1 MKGAIYMNNSKRLS
15 AAVIAV
21 CTVLSSAVSCS
32 SKKKDSSNK
41 QPVTEAQTSDD
52 NNDILGS
59 DAEPSENMEI
69 TWLADFDLNPVEGE
83 QRSVALS
90 LFEDVYGGKINYVYA
105 APEEKYS
112 TLSAMI
118 DSGETVDM
126 FPYEAGI
133 FPDGVLRGYFAPLDP
148 YFEELGMDSGI
159 WDEMSPVTD
168 MLAYNGQHYVM
179 PYSISDPV
187 LVTYSRKLMQSEGID
202 DPRKL
207 WQEGKWDWNAM
218 KSMTEKFRANNP
230 DASRYGINGWYG
242 QAAINSTGHTVV
254 GFDGSALKNNIAD
267 PEVAKAIGLINDVSA
282 NSWYNGTYHDT
293 FPSDFNS
300 LFFVSGSW
308 TLGISN
314 AANPE
319 ADLMIVP
326 FPKSPD
332 TDKNYVSCN
341 FNSRLLVNGSDKGS
355 AVAAYLR
362 CERLAA
368 SETKYKNAAKAEAT
382 AVRKNQSGSFR
393 SFITEEQYDA
403 LMEYTDLSKVT
414 PVLEFGNGMEKSMA
428 DNVMSRITD
437 TSREKD
443 WEAEKKELSPAI
455 DAEIA
460 KYNS

>member
-1 MKGAIYMNNSKRLS
+1 MKDIKRLS

-21 CTVLSSAVSCS
+21 CAALSSAVSCS

-41 QPVTEAQTSDD
+41 QPVTEAQTSDE
-52 NNDILGS
+52 NADIFGS

-69 TWLADFDLNPVEGE
+69 TWLADFDLNPDEGS

-90 LFEDVYGGKINYVYA
+90 LFEDVYGGRINYVYA

-133 FPDGVLRGYFAPLDP
+133 FPDGVLRSYFAPLDP

-207 WQEGKWDWNAM
+207 WQDGKWDWNTM
-218 KSMTEKFRANNP
+218 KSMIEKFRANNP
-230 DASRYGINGWYG
+230 DAYRYGINGWYG
-242 QAAINSTGHTVV
+242 QAAINSTGHTIV

-267 PEVAKAIGLINDVSA
+267 PEVAKAIGLINDISA

-314 AANPE
+314 AANPD

-332 TDKNYVSCN
+332 ADKNYVSCN
-341 FNSRLLVNGSDKGS
+341 INSRLLVNGSDKGS
-355 AVAAYLR
+355 AVATYLR

-368 SETKYKNAAKAEAT
+368 SETKYKNAAKEEAT

-393 SFITEEQYDA
+393 SYITEEQYDA
-403 LMEYTDLSKVT
+403 LTEYTDLSKIA

-437 TSREKD
+437 TSHGKD